1 MKSTIWAT
9 FMVKSPFR
17 TMIESWNLNLDSW
30 QTIDGSTPILDM
42 FLMTK
47 SLYWTTFYGKSPFCT
62 SFADELLSLRW
73 PHQLPGSPPDH
84 RNGNGAEHLCGHWR
98 WPLQRWPGYSP
109 YWDDLEIWRPLWERL
124 GEIQNTGN
132 IWESRNTRWSNDGD
146 ALDALDALELI
157 RCKSQKEWWFKLHNQ
172 NTVISSRLPHDSIGT
187 FVGTLHKYIGHTILL
202 PWNLRLPGLHVHTY
216 V

>member
-109 YWDDLEIWRPLWERL
+109 YWDDLEIWRLLWERL

-132 IWESRNTRWSNDGD
+132 IWESLKYTMIQWWGCTGCTRNDYRDASHKKNDDLSYTIKTWSYQAGCLMTRLGPLWEPCTNT
-146 ALDALDALELI
+146 LDI
-157 RCKSQKEWWFKLHNQ
+157 RFCCESA
-172 NTVISSRLPHDSIGT
+172 VAGT
-187 FVGTLHKYIGHTILL
+187 ACTHI
-202 PWNLRLPGLHVHTY
+202 
-216 V
+216 